1 MSCLV
6 FSLAGNLKC
15 TSGQALRQGWK
26 VCCACM
32 LFQLTS
38 WGWKQEQCI
47 FLQPYFTSHG
57 WSCVFF
63 VLLVWRPVSVSLC
76 FLAVSSANLDE
87 KTASAVTLLQQII
100 NMQNQVGGK
109 WLFVW
114 VFWGCCFLFCFFAW
128 TKPTCRS
135 NGILNK
141 LFYLQWQRSNRVW
154 IVLPVLLSLHR

>member
-1 MSCLV
+1 MSHLG

-15 TSGQALRQGWK
+15 TSSQALRQGWK

-32 LFQLTS
+32 LFPAYTTS
-38 WGWKQEQCI
+38 PPPGVENKSSA
-47 FLQPYFTSHG
+47 YFCNHILPVMAG
-57 WSCVFF
+57 HVYF

-109 WLFVW
+109 WLFCLGFW
-114 VFWGCCFLFCFFAW
+114 VVVF
-128 TKPTCRS
+128 
-135 NGILNK
+135 
-141 LFYLQWQRSNRVW
+141 LQWQRSSRVW
-154 IVLPVLLSLHR
+154 IVLPVPLSLHR

>member
-1 MSCLV
+1 MSRLV

-57 WSCVFF
+57 WSCCI
-63 VLLVWRPVSVSLC
+63 LC
-76 FLAVSSANLDE
+76 CWCDGLSRFLCAFWQWAVQTWMR
-87 KTASAVTLLQQII
+87 KLLQLWPCSSKSSTCRIRL
-100 NMQNQVGGK
+100 VESGF
-109 WLFVW
+109 LFG
-114 VFWGCCFLFCFFAW
+114 FWGCCFLFCFFAW